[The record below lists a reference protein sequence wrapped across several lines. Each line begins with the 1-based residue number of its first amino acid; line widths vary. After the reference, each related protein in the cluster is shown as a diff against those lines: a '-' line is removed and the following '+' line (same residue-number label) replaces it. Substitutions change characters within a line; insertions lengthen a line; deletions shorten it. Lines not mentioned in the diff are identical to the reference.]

1 MGARAAAAW
10 LCACAAA
17 WCAEIEG
24 VVLENASGRA
34 VARAQVTLERVGGG
48 GESHSVL
55 SDSRGR
61 FAFRSLPGGAYLLS
75 ARRNGYATA
84 RYGQRKWDGAG
95 TPVVLEQAAQFFA
108 ELRLQRL
115 GAITGRV
122 TDENGLGLAG
132 HAVYAY
138 RAGER
143 PLRMVAAATTDDRGV
158 YRLAGL
164 APGLYYLRTGARQ
177 LEDGRG
183 LLPTFYGQT
192 TSAAEARVAEVAL
205 DRDTGGID
213 IEPLPG
219 KLGRLAGRVVGGPAT
234 VMLYS
239 ETGPREMPTGVDG
252 SFVFDELAPGPYQL
266 LALTT
271 EGEKRAAWQK
281 LHVAEGEA
289 VTTLE
294 AAGLPS
300 LRVDCVEKSG
310 RRVDAARTAVFLI
323 REEPAAAAALTVR
336 GGETVSLEPGEYRV
350 AVSAPLD
357 HFVAYVRLPRTATGP
372 GRFEAPAGA
381 MLEMTVILGAR
392 PGTITGRVVDEEGK
406 PVAGAPVYLRPADPE
421 MQRLM
426 EGGRSARCDQ
436 QGEFRFHGLAPGR
449 YRLFSSFEIGQPSE
463 ADWDA
468 ASGAWVSVEEGE
480 TAKLELRL
488 EGGM

>member
-1 MGARAAAAW
+1 MGARAALAG
-10 LCACAAA
+10 LMACAVG

-24 VVLENASGRA
+24 VVLENASGRP
-34 VARAQVTLERVGGG
+34 VARAQVTLERVEGV
-48 GESHSVL
+48 GESRSVL

-61 FAFRSLPGGAYLLS
+61 FAFRSLPAGAYLLS
-75 ARRNGYATA
+75 ARRSGYATA

-95 TPVVLEQAAQFFA
+95 APLVLEQAAQFFA

-115 GAITGRV
+115 GAITGQV

-143 PLRMVAAATTDDRGV
+143 PLRMVAAANADDRGI

-164 APGLYYLRTGARQ
+164 APGLYYVRTGARQ

-192 TSAAEARVAEVAL
+192 TSAAEARLVEVAL
-205 DRDTGGID
+205 DRETGRID

-219 KLGRLAGRVVGGPAT
+219 KLGRLAGRVVGGRAT
-234 VMLYS
+234 VTLYS
-239 ETGPREMPTGVDG
+239 ETGPREIQAQLDG

-281 LHVAEGEA
+281 LYLGEGEA

-294 AAGLPS
+294 PAALPT
-300 LRVDCVEKSG
+300 LRVECVEKSG
-310 RRVDAARTAVFLI
+310 RRVEAARTAVFLV
-323 REEPAAAAALTVR
+323 REEPATAAAVTVR

-357 HFVAYVRLPRTATGP
+357 HYVAYVRMPRTATGP
-372 GRFEAPAGA
+372 ARFEAPAGA
-381 MLEMTVILGAR
+381 VLEMTVILGSR
-392 PGTITGRVVDEEGK
+392 PGTITGRVVDDDGK
-406 PVAGAPVYLRPADPE
+406 AVAGAPVYLRPADPE
-421 MQRLM
+421 TQRLM
-426 EGGRSARCDQ
+426 DGGRSMRCDQ

-449 YRLFSSFEIGQPSE
+449 YRLFSSFETGQPGE
-463 ADWDA
+463 ADWEVMD
-468 ASGAWVSVEEGE
+468 GAWVSVDEGE
-480 TAKLELRL
+480 TAKVELKL
-488 EGGM
+488 VGGM

>member
-1 MGARAAAAW
+1 MRRRAALAW
-10 LCACAAA
+10 LMACAAG

-24 VVLENASGRA
+24 VVLENASGRP

-48 GESHSVL
+48 GESRSTL

-61 FAFRSLPGGAYLLS
+61 FAFLSLPAGAYLLS
-75 ARRNGYATA
+75 ARRSGYATA

-95 TPVVLEQAAQFFA
+95 APIVLDQTAQFFA
-108 ELRLQRL
+108 ELRLPRL
-115 GAITGRV
+115 GAITGQV

-143 PLRMVAAATTDDRGV
+143 PLRMVAAANTDDRGV

-164 APGLYYLRTGARQ
+164 APGVYYVRTGARQ

-192 TSAAEARVAEVAL
+192 TSAAEARVVEVAL

-219 KLGRLAGRVVGGPAT
+219 KLGRLSGRVIGAPAT

-239 ETGPREMPTGVDG
+239 ETGPREMQTRADG
-252 SFVFDELAPGPYQL
+252 SFLFDELAPGPYQL
-266 LALTT
+266 LALATQ
-271 EGEKRAAWQK
+271 GDKRAAWQK
-281 LHVAEGEA
+281 LQVGEGEA
-289 VTTLE
+289 ATTLE
-294 AAGLPS
+294 LAGLPS
-300 LRVDCVEKSG
+300 LKVECVEKGG
-310 RRVDAARTAVFLI
+310 RRVEAARTAVFLL
-323 REEPAAAAALTVR
+323 REEPAAAAAVTVR
-336 GGETVSLEPGEYRV
+336 GGETVMLEPGEYRV

-357 HFVAYVRLPRTATGP
+357 HYVAYVRMPRTATGP
-372 GRFEAPAGA
+372 ARFEAPAGA
-381 MLEMTVILGAR
+381 VLEMTVILGAR
-392 PGTITGRVVDEEGK
+392 PGTITGRVVDEDGK
-406 PVAGAPVYLRPADPE
+406 PVAGAPVYLRPVDPE

-426 EGGRSARCDQ
+426 DGGRSARCDQ

-449 YRLFSSFEIGQPSE
+449 YRLFSSFEIGQPKE
-463 ADWDA
+463 ADWE
-468 ASGAWVSVEEGE
+468 SPGGEWVSVEEGE
-480 TAKLELRL
+480 TAKLELKL
-488 EGGM
+488 AGGM